1 MILIAAR
8 HKREIDPLLELY
20 SAKREGKFYKSG
32 DILFIAGADSSLSLS
47 SQTAYTIGKYPSIK
61 IAMLFGLSG
70 SVSNFEVGD
79 FAAVN
84 RVSLIDKHSKP
95 IFNPINMK
103 EIASFS
109 MAKLVS
115 VIDGV
120 NLDSNVLNHFGDIVD
135 NEGYFFAKTVKETG
149 AFGIIIKFISDNN
162 KKSQIE
168 KIKREGFNFNPIR
181 IKQFIDSLLK
191 IDSDELK
198 LEIFKHTGIC
208 KDYIINGLNKL
219 FTQNHLSFSNRQK
232 IYRKIKI
239 NSSKPHINKFYKP
252 AAIIE
257 KDIDRSRIKM
267 SLNGLKTFEVD
278 DYVPYFHNLKDKS
291 AVIFANKKGEFLR
304 KTPDSYTPDGK
315 KGYSILNAYNCI
327 YDCSYCFLKGY
338 FKSFNPVIFLNYED
352 YFDEITKVIESDRRR
367 PLYFFAGTFSDSFAL
382 MPYSNFNTELIKFF
396 RNLKDDI
403 YLEFRTKSAHI
414 KDFLS
419 IKPSNNI
426 ILAFSLSPDSVI
438 KRLEFM
444 TPALKK
450 RLNAIELLDRRGF
463 KIGIRIDPVI
473 IDYLDEYNEIINSI
487 KQIRNIHSVEVGFL
501 RFDKNGYKNMLNS
514 KNAYI
519 LKTLEYSNG
528 MYRYDKDKI
537 LRAKRFFQ
545 AELKNFNFYKSME
558 FEN

>member
-8 HKREIDPLLELY
+8 HKREIEPLLKLY

-47 SQTAYTIGKYPSIK
+47 SRTAYAIGRYPSIK
-61 IAMLFGLSG
+61 IAVLFGSSG
-70 SVSNFEVGD
+70 SVSNAEIGD

-84 RVSLIDKHSKP
+84 RVSLIDKHSEP
-95 IFNPINMK
+95 IFNPINMR

-120 NLDSNVLNHFGDIVD
+120 NLDSNVLSHFGDIVD
-135 NEGYFFAKTVKETG
+135 NEGYFFAKAVKETS
-149 AFGIIIKFISDNN
+149 AFVIIIKFISDNN

-168 KIKREGFNFNPIR
+168 KIKREGFNFNPKR
-181 IKQFIDSLLK
+181 VKQFIDSLLN
-191 IDSDELK
+191 IDGNELK

-208 KDYIINGLNKL
+208 KDHIVNGISRL
-219 FTQNHLSFSNRQK
+219 FTQNYLSFSNRQK
-232 IYRKIKI
+232 IYRKMKI
-239 NSSKPHINKFYKP
+239 NSSRSHIDKFYKP
-252 AAIIE
+252 ITIIE
-257 KDIDRSRIKM
+257 KNIDRNRIKIP
-267 SLNGLKTFEVD
+267 LNGSKTLAVD
-278 DYVPYFHNLKDKS
+278 NYVPYFHNLKDKS

-352 YFDEITKVIESDRRR
+352 YFNEITKIIKSDSRR

-382 MPYSNFNTELIKFF
+382 MPYSNFNTELMKFF
-396 RNLKDDI
+396 QNLEDDI
-403 YLEFRTKSAHI
+403 YLEFRTKSTHI
-414 KDFLS
+414 KDFLD

-426 ILAFSLSPDSVI
+426 ILAFSLSPGSVI

-444 TPALKK
+444 TPALEK
-450 RLNAIELLDRRGF
+450 RLNAIKLLDRKGF

-473 IDYLDEYNEIINSI
+473 IDCLDDYNEIISSI
-487 KQIRNIHSVEVGFL
+487 KHIKNIHSIEVGFL

-519 LKTLEYSNG
+519 LKTLEYNNG
-528 MYRYDKDKI
+528 MYRYSKDKI

-558 FEN
+558 FES